1 MKQTYNYNIDLML
14 PNGANKDIIFNE
26 AISKI
31 DSLLN
36 VAVIGFI
43 DKTPEELPLDT
54 KYIITKGKDSNKIC
68 YAVNN
73 PKNIHLLFPKS
84 GMFVFVL
91 KAQSFYIF
99 MNNEWQ
105 QVKFK

>member
-36 VAVIGFI
+36 VVVTGFI
-43 DKTPEELPLDT
+43 DEAPSELPLDT
-54 KYIITKGKDSNKIC
+54 KYIITDGKDSNKIC

-73 PKNIHLLFPKS
+73 PKNVQLLPPRS
-84 GMFVFVL
+84 GMLVFIF
-91 KAQSFYIF
+91 KEQHFYIF
-99 MNNEWQ
+99 MNNKWQ
-105 QVKFK
+105 QIKLK